1 MDCLNVLLGR
11 VQVKRSSRFIQ
22 LHQQIEQGRVGVSEM
37 PVVGILIKIYMKT
50 RDDEYAFCGN
60 GSS

>member
-1 MDCLNVLLGR
+1 MDCINILLGR

-37 PVVGILIKIYMKT
+37 PVVGILIKI
-50 RDDEYAFCGN
+50 
-60 GSS
+60 